1 MGCNCGSK
9 KAAKVTFKV
18 THSDGST
25 KVVNSEI
32 EAKASVAR
40 RGGSYVKQG

>member
-1 MGCNCGSK
+1 MPCNCGNK
-9 KAAKVTFKV
+9 RAAKETFKV
-18 THSDGST
+18 THADGST

-40 RGGSYVKQG
+40 RGGSYKKQ

>member
-9 KAAKVTFKV
+9 KAGKQTFKV
-18 THSDGST
+18 THADGST
-25 KVVNSEI
+25 KVVSSEI

-40 RGGSYVKQG
+40 RGGSYVRQ